1 MGSNLLK
8 LCLSLI
14 LTWGVVACELKG
26 KPDLFGTYVADYS
39 VAREKITLNEDGSF
53 VQEVTFKA
61 TSKVDTTK
69 GKWRYDDKTGYVRFS
84 ENYMNVLNG
93 LGQLNPEYSQK
104 LTSASLPAL
113 TYFGYVV
120 VGSEEG
126 VLYKKKISS
135 K

>member
-1 MGSNLLK
+1 MGGNLLK

-26 KPDLFGTYVADYS
+26 KSELFGTYVANYS

-61 TSKVDTTK
+61 TSKVDITK
-69 GKWRYDDKTGYVRFS
+69 GKWSYDDKTGYVRFS

-93 LGQLNPEYSQK
+93 LGQLNTDYSQE
-104 LTSASLPAL
+104 LTSASLPAH
-113 TYFGYVV
+113 TYFGYIV

-126 VLYKKKISS
+126 VLYKKVLS